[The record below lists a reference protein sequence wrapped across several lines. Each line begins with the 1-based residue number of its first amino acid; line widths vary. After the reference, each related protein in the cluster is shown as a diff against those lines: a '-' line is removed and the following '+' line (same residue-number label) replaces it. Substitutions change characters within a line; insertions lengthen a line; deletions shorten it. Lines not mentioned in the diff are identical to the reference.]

1 VISVSTADF
10 SQDNT
15 EFAIPDKPAVK
26 TTVIKRARRTIELPS
41 PAKQVQAEVAAS
53 LQTSSKRM
61 DSHKMTPPPADSSP
75 DATPSGSAKDQDK
88 GAAAAKMEKT
98 PARAG
103 DVIVKRRPARNKAQM
118 IAAVDTGNSQAGTST
133 STTTGSGTGDGTVAE
148 CKVQELKGR
157 LQQLH
162 KEQSLLHDQNEG
174 LDKQIKASN
183 EVMQKEVQEHQKKI
197 LEQEQ
202 AHQKKMEV
210 HQKQITGMQK
220 IKNQNARKLG
230 QVNDQVAD
238 VEEELADAEK
248 GREEEAA
255 AEEIRRLMEMHPG
268 LKGRKFF

>member
-1 VISVSTADF
+1 VISIATTDF

-26 TTVIKRARRTIELPS
+26 TTVIKRARRTIELSS
-41 PAKQVQAEVAAS
+41 PAKQIPAEVAAS
-53 LQTSSKRM
+53 LQTSAKRM
-61 DSHKMTPPPADSSP
+61 DSNKMTPPPADSSP
-75 DATPSGSAKDQDK
+75 DATPSASAKDQDK
-88 GAAAAKMEKT
+88 GAAAAKIEKT
-98 PARAG
+98 PARVG
-103 DVIVKRRPARNKAQM
+103 DVVIKRRPAQNKM
-118 IAAVDTGNSQAGTST
+118 IAAADTGNSQAAT
-133 STTTGSGTGDGTVAE
+133 STTTDGSTGHGTAAE

-183 EVMQKEVQEHQKKI
+183 EVMQKEVQEHQKKMQ
-197 LEQEQ
+197 EQEQ

-220 IKNQNARKLG
+220 IKNQNAKKLG